1 MRAAMPITAA
11 PKKMA
16 LEAVL
21 FDLDGTLVDTA
32 PDFVVA
38 VNQLRNSHQL
48 ESLSAASISPHVSNG
63 SIALTQHAFN
73 ITPEHTNF
81 AMLRQALLD
90 SYLECIGQHSAL
102 YNGLG
107 TLLEQLNNAA
117 IPWGIVTNKP
127 IAYAQPLIEKLQLAD
142 SCKVLICPDHVVQ
155 VKPHPEGLFMAAK
168 KMQCDAS
175 AIAYIGDHD
184 RDIEAGRAAGMKT
197 IAAAYGYISD
207 EQNIQDWRADSIAKQ
222 PYDIHSTLERL
233 FSCTI

>member
-1 MRAAMPITAA
+1 MRAAMPNTASA
-11 PKKMA
+11 KTMA

-21 FDLDGTLVDTA
+21 FDLDGTLIDTA

-38 VNQLRNSHQL
+38 VNQLRNNHQL
-48 ESLSAASISPHVSNG
+48 ESLPAASICEHVSNG

-73 ITPEHTNF
+73 ITPEHSDF
-81 AMLRQALLD
+81 ATLRQALLD
-90 SYLECIGQHSAL
+90 NYLNCIGQHSAL

-107 TLLEQLNNAA
+107 DLLKQLNNAS

-127 IAYAQPLIEKLQLAD
+127 IAYAQPLIEKLELAD
-142 SCKVLICPDHVVQ
+142 SCEVLICPDHVAQ

-168 KMQCDAS
+168 KINCDAS

-197 IAAAYGYISD
+197 IAAAYGYIGH
-207 EQNIQDWRADSIAKQ
+207 EQNIEDWRADSIAKQ
-222 PYDIHSTLERL
+222 PQDIHFTLERL